1 MVRGLPLLN
10 PHFFMGEKKMNIEKI
25 ILITSSMGVV
35 GFGFLAFLQAGLILT
50 AQNEI
55 RCFEDIGFSEIW
67 IPDLAILVLTTIAS
81 TLCLSILI
89 FQGGR
94 K

>member
-1 MVRGLPLLN
+1 
-10 PHFFMGEKKMNIEKI
+10 MNIEKI

-35 GFGFLAFLQAGLILT
+35 GFGFLAYLQAVLILT

-55 RCFEDIGFSEIW
+55 RCIGYLGYSNIW
-67 IPDLAILVLTTIAS
+67 IPDIAILIMTVIAS

-89 FQGGR
+89 FQGG
-94 K
+94 KK

>member
-1 MVRGLPLLN
+1 
-10 PHFFMGEKKMNIEKI
+10 MGDKMNIEKI

-35 GFGFLAFLQAGLILT
+35 GFGFLAYLQAGLILT

-55 RCFEDIGFSEIW
+55 RCIGDLGYSNIW
-67 IPDLAILVLTTIAS
+67 IPDIAILIMTVIGS
-81 TLCLSILI
+81 TLCFSLLV

>member
-1 MVRGLPLLN
+1 
-10 PHFFMGEKKMNIEKI
+10 MGEKKMNIEKI
-25 ILITSSMGVV
+25 IIISSSMGTV
-35 GFGFLAFLQAGLILT
+35 GFGFLAWLQAGVILT
-50 AQNEI
+50 GQNEI
-55 RCFEDIGFSEIW
+55 RCFEDIGYSNIW
-67 IPDLAILVLTTIAS
+67 IADLGILVLTTIAS

>member
-1 MVRGLPLLN
+1 
-10 PHFFMGEKKMNIEKI
+10 
-25 ILITSSMGVV
+25 MGVV

-89 FQGGR
+89 FQGG
-94 K
+94 KK